1 MIECLHI
8 LQRVNL
14 PAHIVA
20 HSFQVARCAV
30 TLARHLNNNSH
41 RLHVDLVCAGGLLHD
56 IAKDV
61 SLKTG
66 ENHAHLGAAMLE
78 QMGLSLVAPIVRDH
92 IVLDERMLEA
102 PFSESVVV
110 NYADKRVKHEAIVL
124 LDERFEDLL
133 VRYGTTPE
141 RKAHLQRRWKLYQA
155 LERKLFAHTSI
166 KPEHLAQE
174 AAHLSWPPNTH
185 GRSW

>member
-1 MIECLHI
+1 MIECLRI
-8 LQRVNL
+8 LESVNL

-20 HSFQVARCAV
+20 HSLQVARCAV

-41 RLHVDLVCAGGLLHD
+41 RLHEDLVCAGSLLHD
-56 IAKDV
+56 IAKDL

-66 ENHAHLGAAMLE
+66 KNHAHLGAAILE

-92 IVLDERMLEA
+92 IFLNESMLEA

-141 RKAHLQRRWKLYQA
+141 KKAHLQRRWKIYQA
-155 LERKLFAHTSI
+155 LEQKLFAHTSI

-174 AAHLSWPPNTH
+174 AAQVSWAVGH
-185 GRSW
+185 CDGSQ